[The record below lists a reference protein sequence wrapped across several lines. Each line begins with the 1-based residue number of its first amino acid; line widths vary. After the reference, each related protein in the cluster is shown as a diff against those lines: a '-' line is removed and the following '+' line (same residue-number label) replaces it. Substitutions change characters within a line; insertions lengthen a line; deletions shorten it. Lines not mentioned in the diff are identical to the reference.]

1 MTATN
6 IHDGNDGTMAQ
17 ELTHFIGGKK
27 VKGTSGRFGNV
38 FWPMTGEVAA
48 RVPLA
53 STAQVDV
60 AVQNALTEAA
70 DDATFKP
77 GITILGLA
85 EDGVGYAVDENNE
98 ALITAEMTAAAE
110 DYKAKIIA
118 GEISV
123 HDYTADSTC
132 PL

>member
-1 MTATN
+1 
-6 IHDGNDGTMAQ
+6 
-17 ELTHFIGGKK
+17 
-27 VKGTSGRFGNV
+27 
-38 FWPMTGEVAA
+38 
-48 RVPLA
+48 
-53 STAQVDV
+53 V

-85 EDGVGYAVDENNE
+85 EDGVGYAVDEHNE
-98 ALITAEMTAAAE
+98 ALITPEMAAAAE
-110 DYKAKIIA
+110 EYKAKIIA

-123 HDYTADSTC
+123 HDYTADSAC